1 MSRATFEGP
10 VLSGD
15 NRFGALRDVGSVRL
29 TQSAG
34 INLLNTT
41 VNTPLYGGSSG
52 QFVVSNDIP
61 NGNGV
66 VYTPSSTT
74 YPPVAATITADSAT
88 QVLRGWVAYV
98 PYQSRITAVD
108 VDVSVVPTVTGNLT
122 GATVV
127 VGNTFNS
134 SAYAASAN
142 ITAVGRQTV
151 SFTAAQLN
159 ACQATTGDITNSPQ
173 PSLLSQVVFT
183 LNLAGNTIT
192 AVTAGQLYFTLSY
205 TQADGPVSYT
215 HLTLPTKRIV

>member
-15 NRFGALRDVGSVRL
+15 NRFGALRDVGTVRL

-34 INLLNTT
+34 MNLLNTT
-41 VNTPLYGGSSG
+41 VNTANYGGSSG

-74 YPPVAATITADSAT
+74 YPPVAATITADSAA

-98 PYQSRITAVD
+98 PTGSRIIAVEID
-108 VDVSVVPTVTGNLT
+108 VATLPTVTGNLN
-122 GATVV
+122 ALTVV
-127 VGNTFNS
+127 IGNTFNNN
-134 SAYAASAN
+134 AYASTAN

-159 ACQATTGDITNSPQ
+159 ACQSTTADVTKSQQPATV
-173 PSLLSQVVFT
+173 SQVVIT
-183 LNLAGNTIT
+183 ANVSGNTIT
-192 AVTAGQLYFTLSY
+192 AVTAGQFYFTVSY
-205 TQADGPVSYT
+205 TQPDNQIGT
-215 HLTLPTKRIV
+215 LTTYPYGNLG